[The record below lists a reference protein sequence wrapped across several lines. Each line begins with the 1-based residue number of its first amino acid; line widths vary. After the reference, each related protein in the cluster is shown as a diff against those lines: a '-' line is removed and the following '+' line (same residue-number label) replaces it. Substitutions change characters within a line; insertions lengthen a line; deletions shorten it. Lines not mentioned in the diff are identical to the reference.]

1 MHTYRFRIQS
11 DENEDFVMDVELKAN
26 QTFFDF
32 HNAIKQFCNISS
44 NEFASFFICDDKWRK
59 KTEITLVE
67 MEVEEKNTEEKKV
80 IKEMKDIVLNSVIIN
95 PHQKFIY
102 IYDFL
107 NVYTFYIELTHIK
120 EANEK
125 DTYPKL
131 VKVESE
137 LKLNKVI
144 NIDSIFDD
152 DDDYTEIEKDTFFGE
167 DTDIGDLDN
176 LETDMFYG
184 KPDEF

>member
-11 DENEDFVMDVELKAN
+11 DENEEFLMDIELKAN
-26 QTFFDF
+26 QTFLDF
-32 HNAIKQFCNISS
+32 HNAIKAFANINT

-67 MEVEEKNTEEKKV
+67 VEIEDKNTNEKKI
-80 IKEMKDIVLNSVIIN
+80 IKEMKDVVINSVIDN
-95 PHQKFIY
+95 PHQKFLY

-120 EANEK
+120 EVNEK

-131 VKVESE
+131 VKIESE
-137 LKLNKVI
+137 INLNKQ
-144 NIDSIFDD
+144 NNLNDIFDE
-152 DDDYTEIEKDTFFGE
+152 DDDYEDTDKETFFGE
-167 DTDIGDLDN
+167 DTDLGDLDN